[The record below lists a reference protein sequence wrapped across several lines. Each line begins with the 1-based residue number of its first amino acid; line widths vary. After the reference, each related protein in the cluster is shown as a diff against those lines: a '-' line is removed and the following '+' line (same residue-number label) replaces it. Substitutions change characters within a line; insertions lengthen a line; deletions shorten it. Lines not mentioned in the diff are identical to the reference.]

1 MPRKNGLYYR
11 ESLLG
16 GSSERVLVWLHGAG
30 GAGEQWPHQLRRIAG
45 WRVLALDLPGHGL
58 SEGQGL
64 LTTQAYAEGIGAWL
78 EELDIETAVIGG
90 HSMGAA
96 IGLQMALEKS
106 EQVGA
111 LILLGAG
118 AQMPVNPDLLS
129 HLTVPAQV
137 EGAVKQIARWSFGRG
152 ARQEQRDSMA
162 TMLKANQQGLLTA
175 DFQACA
181 GFDVGDRL
189 RFVGQPTLVISGEQD
204 LMMPAHRGERLA
216 EGLSRGSFVEIKGV
230 GHMMM
235 QEATRQVTLHVKAFL
250 NSLYAD

>member
-1 MPRKNGLYYR
+1 MARKNGLYYR
-11 ESLLG
+11 ESLLEG
-16 GSSERVLVWLHGAG
+16 GSAKVLVWLHGAG
-30 GAGEQWPHQLRRIAG
+30 GAGEQWPYQLRRIAG
-45 WRVLALDLPGHGL
+45 WRVLAVDLPGHGL
-58 SEGQGL
+58 SEGQAL
-64 LTTQAYAEGIGAWL
+64 LTMHAYAEKIGAWL
-78 EELDIETAVIGG
+78 EELDIGTAVIGG

-106 EQVGA
+106 EQVSA

-129 HLTVPAQV
+129 HLAIPAQV
-137 EGAVKQIARWSFGRG
+137 EGTVKQIARWSYGRE

-162 TMLKANQQGLLTA
+162 TMLKANQQGVLTA

-181 GFDVGDRL
+181 GFDVADQL
-189 RFVGQPTLVISGEQD
+189 KFVGQPTLVVGGEQD
-204 LMMPAHRGERLA
+204 LMVPAHRGERLA
-216 EGLSRGSFVEIKGV
+216 DGMSRGSFVEIKGV

-235 QEATRQVTLHVKAFL
+235 QEAPRQVAHHVKIFL